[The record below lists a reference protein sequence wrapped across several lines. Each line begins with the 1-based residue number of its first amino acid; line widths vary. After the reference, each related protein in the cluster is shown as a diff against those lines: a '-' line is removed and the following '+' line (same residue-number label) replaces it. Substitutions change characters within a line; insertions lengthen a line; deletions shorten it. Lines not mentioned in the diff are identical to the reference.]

1 MMAITMAIAAITT
14 PSVLGRRVIAAG
26 AALAVLMGAAADA
39 GAAGNGVFD
48 SERQRFRIVTLVR
61 GLDHPWGLAFLPD
74 GDFLVTERPG
84 RLLRVDGATL
94 QRRTV
99 GGLPAIAA
107 VGQGGLLDVTLHPE
121 FASNGL
127 VYLSFTGADEDG
139 VGTEVARGRLAGDA
153 LEEVEV
159 IFRALP
165 KSRGGRHFGSRLL
178 FDANGRLLITLGER
192 GDRPRA
198 QDIGDHAGSVIRIND
213 DGSVPADNPF
223 VTTAGARPEIYTY
236 GNRNVQG
243 IALDP
248 GSGRIW
254 AHEHGP
260 QGGDEVNILV
270 SGRNYGWPVIT
281 YGRNYVLG
289 TKIGEGTHK
298 QGMEQPLHYWTPSI
312 APSGMTL
319 YTGDKFPAWRGN
331 LFVGALKYR
340 LLVRLEM
347 RDKEIVHEERLLE
360 DVLGRIRDVRTG
372 PDGYI
377 YVLTDHDDGVL
388 ARLEPA

>member
-1 MMAITMAIAAITT
+1 MIAITWTPTSSIA
-14 PSVLGRRVIAAG
+14 RCRVIAAG
-26 AALAVLMGAAADA
+26 VAFAMALVMATGATPNARASEND
-39 GAAGNGVFD
+39 VFD
-48 SERQRFRIVTLVR
+48 SERQRFRVVTLVR
-61 GLDHPWGLAFLPD
+61 GLDHPWGLAFLPG
-74 GDFLVTERPG
+74 GDMLITERPG

-94 QRRTV
+94 QPRTV
-99 GGLPAIAA
+99 RGLPAIAA

-121 FASNGL
+121 FASNRL

-139 VGTEVARGRLAGDA
+139 VGTEVARGRLADDA
-153 LEEVEV
+153 LENVEI

-178 FDANGRLLITLGER
+178 FDMDGQLLITLGER

-213 DGSVPADNPF
+213 DGSVPVDNPF

-243 IALDP
+243 ITLDP
-248 GSGRIW
+248 GSGLVW

-260 QGGDEVNILV
+260 QGGDEVNILA

-298 QGMEQPLHYWTPSI
+298 EGMEQPLH
-312 APSGMTL
+312 
-319 YTGDKFPAWRGN
+319 
-331 LFVGALKYR
+331 
-340 LLVRLEM
+340 
-347 RDKEIVHEERLLE
+347 
-360 DVLGRIRDVRTG
+360 
-372 PDGYI
+372 
-377 YVLTDHDDGVL
+377 
-388 ARLEPA
+388 

>member
-1 MMAITMAIAAITT
+1 MTEGPAT
-14 PSVLGRRVIAAG
+14 PASCIPRYFVTAAG
-26 AALAVLMGAAADA
+26 LTLFMLASLVSDA
-39 GAAGNGVFD
+39 WASESAVFD
-48 SERQRFRIVTLVR
+48 SELERFRVNTLVR
-61 GLDHPWGLAFLPD
+61 GLDHPWGLAFLPG
-74 GDFLVTERPG
+74 GDMLITERPG
-84 RLLRVDGATL
+84 RLLRIDGKSF
-94 QRRTV
+94 QRRSV
-99 GGLPAIAA
+99 KGLPAIAA
-107 VGQGGLLDVTLHPE
+107 VGQGGLLDVTLHPG
-121 FASNGL
+121 FDSNQL
-127 VYLSFTGADEDG
+127 IYFSFTGADDDG

-153 LEEVEV
+153 LENVEI

-165 KSRGGRHFGSRLL
+165 KSGGGRHFGSRLL
-178 FDANGRLLITLGER
+178 FDTNGHLLITLGER

-223 VTTAGARPEIYTY
+223 ATTPEARPEIYTY

-248 GSGRIW
+248 VSGLVW

-260 QGGDEVNILV
+260 QGGDEVNVLV
-270 SGRNYGWPVIT
+270 AGRNYGWPVIT
-281 YGRNYVLG
+281 YGRNYVTG

-298 QGMEQPLHYWTPSI
+298 QGMEQPRHYWTPSI

-340 LLVRLEM
+340 LLVRLEE
-347 RDKEIVHEERLLE
+347 RDENIVHEERMLE

-377 YVLTDHDDGVL
+377 YLLTDQDDGVL
-388 ARLEPA
+388 ARLEPV

>member
-1 MMAITMAIAAITT
+1 MAIAAITT
-14 PSVLGRRVIAAG
+14 PSVLARRVIAAG

>member
-1 MMAITMAIAAITT
+1 MTGGPAT
-14 PSVLGRRVIAAG
+14 PASCIPRYFVTAAG
-26 AALAVLMGAAADA
+26 LTLFMLASLVSDSWASEST
-39 GAAGNGVFD
+39 VFD
-48 SERQRFRIVTLVR
+48 SELERFRVNTLVR
-61 GLDHPWGLAFLPD
+61 GLDHPWGLAFLPG
-74 GDFLVTERPG
+74 GDMLITERPG
-84 RLLRVDGATL
+84 RLLRIDGKSF
-94 QRRTV
+94 QRRSV
-99 GGLPAIAA
+99 KGLPAIAA
-107 VGQGGLLDVTLHPE
+107 VGQGGLLDVTLHPG
-121 FASNGL
+121 FDSNQL
-127 VYLSFTGADEDG
+127 IYFSFTGDDDG

-153 LEEVEV
+153 LENVEI

-165 KSRGGRHFGSRLL
+165 KSGGGRHFGSRLL
-178 FDANGRLLITLGER
+178 FDTNGHLLITLGER

-223 VTTAGARPEIYTY
+223 ATTPEARPEIYTY

-248 GSGRIW
+248 VSGLVW

-260 QGGDEVNILV
+260 QGGDEVNVLV
-270 SGRNYGWPVIT
+270 AGRNYGWPVIT
-281 YGRNYVLG
+281 YGRNYVTG

-298 QGMEQPLHYWTPSI
+298 QGMEQPRHYWTPSI

-340 LLVRLEM
+340 LLVRLEE
-347 RDKEIVHEERLLE
+347 RNQNVVHEERMLE

-377 YVLTDHDDGVL
+377 YLLTDQDDGVL
-388 ARLEPA
+388 ARLEPV

>member
-1 MMAITMAIAAITT
+1 MIGGAVTLASCIPRYFVTAACLTLFMLT
-14 PSVLGRRVIAAG
+14 SLVS
-26 AALAVLMGAAADA
+26 DA
-39 GAAGNGVFD
+39 WASESAVFD
-48 SERQRFRIVTLVR
+48 SELERFRVNTLVR
-61 GLDHPWGLAFLPD
+61 GLDHPWGLAFLPG
-74 GDFLVTERPG
+74 GDMLITERPG
-84 RLLRVDGATL
+84 RLLRINGDSL
-94 QRRTV
+94 QPRSVR
-99 GGLPAIAA
+99 GLPTIAA
-107 VGQGGLLDVTLHPE
+107 VGQGGLLDVTLHPG
-121 FASNGL
+121 FDSNQL
-127 VYLSFTGADEDG
+127 IYFSFTGADDDG
-139 VGTEVARGRLAGDA
+139 VGTEVARGRLAEDA
-153 LEEVEV
+153 LENVEI

-165 KSRGGRHFGSRLL
+165 KSGGGRHFGSRLL
-178 FDANGRLLITLGER
+178 FDANGHLLITLGER

-223 VTTAGARPEIYTY
+223 ATTPEARPEIYTY

-248 GSGRIW
+248 VSGRVW

-260 QGGDEVNILV
+260 QGGDEVNVLV
-270 SGRNYGWPVIT
+270 AGRNYGWPVIT
-281 YGRNYVLG
+281 YGRNYVTG

-298 QGMEQPLHYWTPSI
+298 QGMEQPRHYWTPSI

-340 LLVRLEM
+340 LLVRLEE
-347 RDKEIVHEERLLE
+347 RDQKIIHEERMLE
-360 DVLGRIRDVRTG
+360 GVLGRIRDVRTG

-377 YVLTDHDDGVL
+377 YLLTDQDDGVL
-388 ARLEPA
+388 ARLEPV

>member
-1 MMAITMAIAAITT
+1 MTGGPAT
-14 PSVLGRRVIAAG
+14 PASYIPRYFVTAAG
-26 AALAVLMGAAADA
+26 GLTLFMLASLVSDA
-39 GAAGNGVFD
+39 WASESAVFD
-48 SERQRFRIVTLVR
+48 SELERFRVNTLVR
-61 GLDHPWGLAFLPD
+61 GLDHPWGLAFLPG
-74 GDFLVTERPG
+74 GDMLITERPG
-84 RLLRVDGATL
+84 RLLRIDGKSL
-94 QRRTV
+94 QRRSV
-99 GGLPAIAA
+99 RGLPAIAA
-107 VGQGGLLDVTLHPE
+107 VGQGGLLDVTLHPG
-121 FASNGL
+121 FDSNQL
-127 VYLSFTGADEDG
+127 IYFSFTGDDDG

-153 LEEVEV
+153 LENVEI

-165 KSRGGRHFGSRLL
+165 KSGGGRHFGSRLL
-178 FDANGRLLITLGER
+178 FDTNGHLLITLGER

-198 QDIGDHAGSVIRIND
+198 QDISDHAGSVIRIND

-223 VTTAGARPEIYTY
+223 ATTPEARPEIYTY

-248 GSGRIW
+248 VSGLVW

-260 QGGDEVNILV
+260 QGGDEVNVLV
-270 SGRNYGWPVIT
+270 AGRNYGWPVIT
-281 YGRNYVLG
+281 YGRNYVTG

-298 QGMEQPLHYWTPSI
+298 QGMEQPRHYWTPSI

-340 LLVRLEM
+340 LLVRLEE
-347 RDKEIVHEERLLE
+347 RDQNIVHEERMLE

-377 YVLTDHDDGVL
+377 YLLTDQDDGVL
-388 ARLEPA
+388 ARLEPV

>member
-1 MMAITMAIAAITT
+1 MGI
-14 PSVLGRRVIAAG
+14 SDWLHRRRQRRFLT
-26 AALAVLMGAAADA
+26 ALVMVSAMSNTWAFEDL
-39 GAAGNGVFD
+39 VFD
-48 SERQRFRIVTLVR
+48 SERQRFRVVTLVR
-61 GLDHPWGLAFLPD
+61 GLDYPWGLAFLPG
-74 GDFLVTERPG
+74 GDMLITERPG
-84 RLLRVDGATL
+84 RLRRVDGKTL
-94 QRRTV
+94 QPRTV
-99 GGLPAIAA
+99 RGLPAITA
-107 VGQGGLLDVTLHPE
+107 VGQGGLLDVALHPD
-121 FASNGL
+121 FDSNQL
-127 VYLSFTGADEDG
+127 VYLSFTGADDDG
-139 VGTEVARGRLAGDA
+139 LGTEVARGRLAGDA
-153 LEEVEV
+153 LEDVEV

-165 KSRGGRHFGSRLL
+165 KSHGGRHFGSRLL
-178 FDANGRLLITLGER
+178 FDAGGYLLITLGER

-223 VTTAGARPEIYTY
+223 VKAAGARPEIYTY

-248 GSGRIW
+248 GSDRVW

-260 QGGDEVNILV
+260 QGGDEVNILA

-281 YGRNYVLG
+281 YGRNYVTG

-298 QGMEQPLHYWTPSI
+298 EGMQQPVHYWTPSI

-319 YTGDKFPAWRGN
+319 YTGNKFPAWYGN

-340 LLVRLEM
+340 LLVRLEV
-347 RDKEIVHEERLLE
+347 RNKKIIHEERMLE
-360 DVLGRIRDVRTG
+360 GVLGRIRDVRTG

-377 YVLTDHDDGVL
+377 YLLTDDGDGVL
-388 ARLEPA
+388 ARLEPAR

>member
-1 MMAITMAIAAITT
+1 MMAITMAVAAITT
-14 PSVLGRRVIAAG
+14 PSVLGRRVIAVG

-61 GLDHPWGLAFLPD
+61 GLDHPWGLAFLPG

-94 QRRTV
+94 QRRTI

-260 QGGDEVNILV
+260 QGGDEVNILL

>member
-1 MMAITMAIAAITT
+1 MI
-14 PSVLGRRVIAAG
+14 GG
-26 AALAVLMGAAADA
+26 AATLASWIPRYFVTGAGLTLFMLTSLVSDA
-39 GAAGNGVFD
+39 SASESAVFD
-48 SERQRFRIVTLVR
+48 SELERFRVNTLVR
-61 GLDHPWGLAFLPD
+61 GLDHPWGLAFLPG
-74 GDFLVTERPG
+74 GDMLITERPG
-84 RLLRVDGATL
+84 RLLRIDGKSL
-94 QRRTV
+94 QPRRV
-99 GGLPAIAA
+99 RGLPAIAA
-107 VGQGGLLDVTLHPE
+107 VGQGGLLDVTLHPG
-121 FASNGL
+121 FDSNQL
-127 VYLSFTGADEDG
+127 IYFSFTGADDDG

-153 LEEVEV
+153 LENVEI

-165 KSRGGRHFGSRLL
+165 KSGGGRHFGSRLL
-178 FDANGRLLITLGER
+178 FDANGHLLITLGER

-223 VTTAGARPEIYTY
+223 ATTPEARPEIYTY

-248 GSGRIW
+248 VSGRVW

-260 QGGDEVNILV
+260 QGGDEVNVLV
-270 SGRNYGWPVIT
+270 AGRNYGWPVIT
-281 YGRNYVLG
+281 YGRNYVTG

-298 QGMEQPLHYWTPSI
+298 QGMEQPRHYWTPSI

-319 YTGDKFPAWRGN
+319 YTRDKFPAWRGN

-340 LLVRLEM
+340 LLVRLEE
-347 RDKEIVHEERLLE
+347 RDQEIVHEERMLE

-377 YVLTDHDDGVL
+377 YLLTDQDDGVL
-388 ARLEPA
+388 ARLEPV

>member
-1 MMAITMAIAAITT
+1 MMAVAAITT

-94 QRRTV
+94 QRRTI

-347 RDKEIVHEERLLE
+347 RDKEIVHEERMLE